1 MIKVK
6 VLFIALLAVL
16 LLAFTVPPK
25 VFAAEITTEPEI
37 TEEVI
42 TTAVEDIEIIIEDDK
57 IIIGGFELSKDE
69 AIAFLSDVLEV
80 YAGDLL
86 TVLGIPAAIL
96 ASLLVGLLIFGLKK
110 LTDYIKELREA
121 KKTNQGISSTNTEV
135 KKEIQT
141 LATNNAKADARAA
154 KSEAMNAVILD
165 ALVTITANSSNES
178 IAAYGAHLKTAS
190 EKVLAMPDT
199 VDESAI
205 RKIFADATE
214 NVAKQ
219 VVGNTIKAA
228 KEKKEALIEQVKA
241 QKAKLFASL
250 NETPKD
256 PAKNE
261 G

>member
-110 LTDYIKELREA
+110 LTDYIKELRAA
-121 KKTNQGISSTNTEV
+121 KQTNQGISY
-135 KKEIQT
+135 K
-141 LATNNAKADARAA
+141 
-154 KSEAMNAVILD
+154 
-165 ALVTITANSSNES
+165 
-178 IAAYGAHLKTAS
+178 YGS
-190 EKVLAMPDT
+190 
-199 VDESAI
+199 
-205 RKIFADATE
+205 
-214 NVAKQ
+214 
-219 VVGNTIKAA
+219 
-228 KEKKEALIEQVKA
+228 
-241 QKAKLFASL
+241 
-250 NETPKD
+250 
-256 PAKNE
+256 
-261 G
+261 